1 LRNVK
6 LKYQGFLLV
15 AVPLLF
21 ELFFVSTLVIL
32 ALKLQAEISTVI
44 ESRKVLTLISQ
55 TEKNLFALIECQT
68 HLGTSDNAYNQL
80 QLKRNRAELNASA
93 PELIK
98 AISKR
103 YSPETAK
110 EFSDL
115 IDLFE
120 ERAKALRTSVSS
132 RGLISFFSGTN
143 SEYENF
149 VVVVRQIT
157 QSLGQLSVNENQFVV
172 RASLQENQA
181 RTYFVQAIVIGLASN
196 VAVAILM
203 AYLFSTQTVKAINQL
218 KVNTELFAMGKPL
231 PQPLNDKTELGELD
245 RAIHRMAAL
254 VEESSQRERDM
265 IEKAV
270 DVICSIDKKGRIL
283 TMSSASTNA
292 WLINAEELIGAQI
305 TTLTERKDLTKI
317 ADENFTWETEL
328 TRADDSKI
336 HTTWSVRRDR
346 TNGVLFCVVRDTTL
360 MKQAQE
366 LKQQFSSMISHDLR
380 TPLASLS
387 NLIDMTL
394 TGVYGPVSDKLSDR
408 LAKSQRNL
416 ARLIALINE
425 LLEIESF
432 ESGAMEL
439 TLAAVPVKSIFDQA
453 VSSVDSF
460 ASKNQI
466 ALQSMPGNFM
476 VNGDEKRLIQVLVNL
491 LSNSIKFS
499 AEGTTI
505 KLEAVALP
513 KLIQIRV
520 EDQGVGIP
528 QDKLPFV
535 FERFNSA
542 SDNQI
547 SKLKSTGLGLYI
559 CKSII
564 ELHGGQIGVV
574 SEVDVG
580 TTIWMNLP
588 RAVES

>member
-1 LRNVK
+1 M
-6 LKYQGFLLV
+6 
-15 AVPLLF
+15 F

>member
-1 LRNVK
+1 M
-6 LKYQGFLLV
+6 

-68 HLGTSDNAYNQL
+68 HLGSSDNAYNQL

-132 RGLISFFSGTN
+132 RGLLSFFSGTN

-149 VVVVRQIT
+149 IVVVRQIT

-346 TNGVLFCVVRDTTL
+346 SNGVLFCVVRDTTL

-466 ALQSMPGNFM
+466 TLQSMPGNFM

-588 RAVES
+588 RAAES

>member
-1 LRNVK
+1 
-6 LKYQGFLLV
+6 
-15 AVPLLF
+15 
-21 ELFFVSTLVIL
+21 
-32 ALKLQAEISTVI
+32 
-44 ESRKVLTLISQ
+44 
-55 TEKNLFALIECQT
+55 
-68 HLGTSDNAYNQL
+68 
-80 QLKRNRAELNASA
+80 
-93 PELIK
+93 
-98 AISKR
+98 
-103 YSPETAK
+103 
-110 EFSDL
+110 
-115 IDLFE
+115 
-120 ERAKALRTSVSS
+120 
-132 RGLISFFSGTN
+132 
-143 SEYENF
+143 
-149 VVVVRQIT
+149 
-157 QSLGQLSVNENQFVV
+157 
-172 RASLQENQA
+172 
-181 RTYFVQAIVIGLASN
+181 
-196 VAVAILM
+196 
-203 AYLFSTQTVKAINQL
+203 
-218 KVNTELFAMGKPL
+218 
-231 PQPLNDKTELGELD
+231 
-245 RAIHRMAAL
+245 
-254 VEESSQRERDM
+254 
-265 IEKAV
+265 
-270 DVICSIDKKGRIL
+270 
-283 TMSSASTNA
+283 
-292 WLINAEELIGAQI
+292 
-305 TTLTERKDLTKI
+305 
-317 ADENFTWETEL
+317 
-328 TRADDSKI
+328 
-336 HTTWSVRRDR
+336 
-346 TNGVLFCVVRDTTL
+346 
-360 MKQAQE
+360 
-366 LKQQFSSMISHDLR
+366 
-380 TPLASLS
+380 
-387 NLIDMTL
+387 MTL

>member
-1 LRNVK
+1 M
-6 LKYQGFLLV
+6 

>member
-1 LRNVK
+1 M
-6 LKYQGFLLV
+6 
-15 AVPLLF
+15 F

-68 HLGTSDNAYNQL
+68 HLGSSDNAYNQL

-132 RGLISFFSGTN
+132 RGLLSFFSGTN

-149 VVVVRQIT
+149 IVVVRQIT

-346 TNGVLFCVVRDTTL
+346 SNGVLFCVVRDTTL

-466 ALQSMPGNFM
+466 TLQSMPGNFM

-588 RAVES
+588 RAAES

>member
-1 LRNVK
+1 M
-6 LKYQGFLLV
+6 
-15 AVPLLF
+15 F

-68 HLGTSDNAYNQL
+68 HLGSSDNAYNQL

-132 RGLISFFSGTN
+132 RGLLSFFSGTN

-149 VVVVRQIT
+149 IVVVRQIT

-346 TNGVLFCVVRDTTL
+346 SNGVLFCVVRDTTL

-588 RAVES
+588 RAAES

>member
-1 LRNVK
+1 M
-6 LKYQGFLLV
+6 

-21 ELFFVSTLVIL
+21 ELIFVSILVIL

-55 TEKNLFALIECQT
+55 TEKSLFALIECQT
-68 HLGTSDNAYNQL
+68 HLGSNDNPYNQL
-80 QLKRNRAELNASA
+80 QAKRNRAELNASA

-120 ERAKALRTSVSS
+120 ERANALKNSVSS
-132 RGLISFFSGTN
+132 KGLLSFFSGTN

-172 RASLQENQA
+172 LASLQENQA
-181 RTYFVQAIVIGLASN
+181 RSYFVQAIVIGLASN
-196 VAVAILM
+196 VAVAVLM
-203 AYLFSTQTVKAINQL
+203 AYLFSTQTVQAINQL

-283 TMSSASTNA
+283 TMSSASSNA
-292 WLINAEELIGAQI
+292 WLIEAEELIGAQI
-305 TTLTERKDLTKI
+305 TTLTERNDLTKI
-317 ADENFTWETEL
+317 TDENFTWETEL

-360 MKQAQE
+360 LKQAQE

-394 TGVYGPVSDKLSDR
+394 TGVYGSISDKLSDR
-408 LAKSQRNL
+408 LAKSQKNL

-439 TLAAVPVKSIFDQA
+439 TLAAVAVKSIFDQA

-542 SDNQI
+542 SDNQT

-588 RAVES
+588 RAPETKNVV

>member
-1 LRNVK
+1 M
-6 LKYQGFLLV
+6 

-68 HLGTSDNAYNQL
+68 HLGSSDNAYNQL

-132 RGLISFFSGTN
+132 RGLLSFFSGTN

-149 VVVVRQIT
+149 IVVVRQIT

-346 TNGVLFCVVRDTTL
+346 SNGVLFCVVRDTTL

-588 RAVES
+588 RAAES